1 MSRNLA
7 SCPLL
12 ILALMPLHA
21 GANGPHVHGTGELH
35 VVIEANRL
43 TIELHSPLENLLGF
57 EHAPRTDKQRAAVK
71 TMVEKLKESSKLF
84 GVPIE
89 AECISTTPSI
99 DSPFVAQSQVRTT
112 GIDGAGKPP
121 GKSADEHSDVTAEYE
136 FTCTNT
142 ERIDSIQVNLFDV
155 FPGTKHLKAQVAG
168 PHGQTAKNLS
178 PERRLLKL

>member
-1 MSRNLA
+1 MIRTLT
-7 SCPLL
+7 SCVLL
-12 ILALMPLHA
+12 ILALLPLHA

-57 EHAPRTDKQRAAVK
+57 EHAPRTDKQRAAVQS
-71 TMVEKLKESSKLF
+71 MVEKLKESSKLF
-84 GVPIE
+84 RVPIE

-99 DSPFVAQSQVRTT
+99 DAPVVAQSQARTT
-112 GIDGAGKPP
+112 GKDGAGKPP
-121 GKSADEHSDVTAEYE
+121 GGSADEHSNVTAEYE

-142 ERIDSIQVNLFDV
+142 DRIDSIEVNLFDV
-155 FPGTKHLKAQVAG
+155 FPGTKHLKAEVAG